1 MRVGDDL
8 YREVG
13 CKMHVAKDTATL
25 ALWWLEWRHF
35 SEMREWR
42 DSPSNCFRKVQ
53 SKGYLGDRRE
63 KMKTSNGREFE
74 EISKKKPKKKKQK
87 KKLK

>member
-42 DSPSNCFRKVQ
+42 DSPSNCFRRCRAKATWGIEE
-53 SKGYLGDRRE
+53 K

-74 EISKKKPKKKKQK
+74 EISKKKPKKKNRRRS
-87 KKLK
+87 